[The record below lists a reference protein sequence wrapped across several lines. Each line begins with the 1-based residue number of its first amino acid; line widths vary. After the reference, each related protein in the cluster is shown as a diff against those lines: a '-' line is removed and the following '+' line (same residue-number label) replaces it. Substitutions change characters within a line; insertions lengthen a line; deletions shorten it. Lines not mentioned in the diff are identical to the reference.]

1 MTCGNISAPGRKCNV
16 PGSLIAPATCKPYFV
31 RVEIPSKALI
41 LRLSSIGDI
50 VLASPLLRVLR
61 ARFPKAQIDF
71 VTKTEFQDL
80 VRSNQ
85 NLNFTYGYDP
95 RTGFAGLRDLR
106 ARLAAERYDLIVDIH
121 NSLRSRFLRSIRGV
135 AHTVVVDKRVL
146 ERTALVKFK
155 KNLYREVVPVADRY
169 IEPLAPW
176 GILNDGEGPE
186 LHIPD
191 EVLFGVNGR
200 MSRLQ
205 LHRFEAA
212 FGLCPGARHFTK
224 RWPEERFAEV
234 GIRLIRERDAAI
246 LLFGGDGD
254 RAVTAKVAMAIGA
267 ATGPDRVFDLAG
279 QLTLLESAAALEYV
293 DAVVTNDS
301 GFMHIASARHK
312 PLVAVFGSTVR
323 EFGFFP
329 VHSGAT
335 VLEVD
340 GLPCR
345 PCSHIGKASCPEGHL
360 RCLLNTTADQVTR
373 AVLDRE
379 QAVRP

>member
-1 MTCGNISAPGRKCNV
+1 MET
-16 PGSLIAPATCKPYFV
+16 PA
-31 RVEIPSKALI
+31 KALI

-50 VLASPLLRVLR
+50 VLASPLVRVLR

-71 VTKTEFQDL
+71 VTKTEYEDL

-95 RTGFAGLRDLR
+95 RTGYAGLRELK
-106 ARLAAERYDLIVDIH
+106 AKLASERYDLIVDIH
-121 NSLRSRFLRSIRGV
+121 NSLRSRYLRSIRGV

-169 IEPLAPW
+169 IEPLEPW
-176 GILNDGEGPE
+176 GIVNDGKGLE

-200 MSRLQ
+200 MARLQ

-212 FGLCPGARHFTK
+212 FGLCPGARHLTK
-224 RWPEERFAEV
+224 RWPEDRYAEV
-234 GIRLIRERDAAI
+234 GIRLVRERDAAI
-246 LLFGGDGD
+246 LLFGGNGD
-254 RAVTAKVAMAIGA
+254 RAVTAKVAAAISA
-267 ATGPDRVFDLAG
+267 ATSPERVIDLAG

-301 GFMHIASARHK
+301 GLMHIAAARQK
-312 PLVAVFGSTVR
+312 PIVAVFGSTVR

-329 VHSGAT
+329 VHSDAT

-360 RCLLNTTADQVTR
+360 RCLVDTTVDQVTR
-373 AVLDRE
+373 AVLDR
-379 QAVRP
+379 AIAAAS